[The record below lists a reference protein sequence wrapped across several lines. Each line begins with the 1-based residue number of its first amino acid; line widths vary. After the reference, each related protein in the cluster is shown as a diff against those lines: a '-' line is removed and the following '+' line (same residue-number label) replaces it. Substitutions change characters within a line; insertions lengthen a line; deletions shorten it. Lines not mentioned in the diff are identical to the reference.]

1 MVRPLR
7 IEFPGALYH
16 ITDRGN
22 ERKAVFRDDADR
34 HRLIQYFKEAVEK
47 FGLKIH
53 AFCLM
58 GNHYHIEIETPRGN
72 LSKSMQWV
80 KTAYTV
86 YFNKRH
92 RRSGHLFQGR
102 YKAALIEKDKY
113 LLALTRYIHLNPVRA
128 EMVKKPE
135 EYYWSSYEDYIKAK
149 RKWKWLEIGWT
160 LDRFGGMNG
169 NGRRLY
175 RRFVEE
181 GIPQKVLDPLQESIS
196 GIILGSDRFV
206 EWIQE
211 HLLNPRDDPPAVSAS
226 KEIRKIAMTE
236 VICKVSEILNVPEE
250 IISFEGLTL
259 KFQ

>member
-34 HRLIQYFKEAVEK
+34 HRLIQCFKEAVEK

-58 GNHYHIEIETPRGN
+58 GNHYHLEIGTPRGN
-72 LSKSMQWV
+72 LSKTMQWL

-113 LLALTRYIHLNPVRA
+113 LMALTRYIHLNPIRAGLVIRA
-128 EMVKKPE
+128 ED
-135 EYYWSSYEDYIKAK
+135 YYWSSYKDYIRQK
-149 RKWKWLEIGWT
+149 RKWKST
-160 LDRFGGMNG
+160 R
-169 NGRRLY
+169 
-175 RRFVEE
+175 V
-181 GIPQKVLDPLQESIS
+181 
-196 GIILGSDRFV
+196 
-206 EWIQE
+206 
-211 HLLNPRDDPPAVSAS
+211 NP
-226 KEIRKIAMTE
+226 
-236 VICKVSEILNVPEE
+236 
-250 IISFEGLTL
+250 
-259 KFQ
+259 